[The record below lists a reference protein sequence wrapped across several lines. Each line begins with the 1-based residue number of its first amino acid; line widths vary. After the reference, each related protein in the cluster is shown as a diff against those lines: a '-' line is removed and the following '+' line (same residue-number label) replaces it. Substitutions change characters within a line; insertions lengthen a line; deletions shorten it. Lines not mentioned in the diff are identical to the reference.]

1 MRLFWKI
8 ISEIYCELVSW
19 GLNFKPPSVLF
30 HQPEQK
36 FQCQYFEEILADKS
50 FTDAERT
57 YIMQGLQDIEEFC
70 NGLYKFTVNFVLEPT
85 TEVAVSSCLLLKVKN
100 DNPLIVASDE
110 RIKSTTL
117 GLCQYMN
124 TGAKIVY
131 LAHERLTDAIT
142 YRTTVAHEFGH
153 FIGLEHTER
162 VSIMHKSNFGNVLFP
177 TYIDALEFAKKYN
190 CNPEDLKYFK
200 L

>member
-1 MRLFWKI
+1 MRFFWRI
-8 ISEIYCELVSW
+8 LSELYCELVYL
-19 GLNFKPPSVLF
+19 GLKFKPPSILF
-30 HQPEQK
+30 HQPKRK

-50 FTDAERT
+50 FTDAERI

-70 NGLYKFTVNFVLEPT
+70 NGLYKFSVNFELEPST
-85 TEVAVSSCLLLKVKN
+85 DVAVNCRLLLKVKQ
-100 DNPLIVASDE
+100 DNPIIVASDE

-117 GLCQYMN
+117 GLCQYMT

-131 LAHERLTDAIT
+131 LVHERLKDPIT

-153 FIGLEHTER
+153 FIGLSHTER
-162 VSIMHKSNFGNVLFP
+162 VSIMHKSNFGKVLFP
-177 TYIDALEFAKKYN
+177 TYIDAVEFAKTYQ
-190 CNPEDLKYFK
+190 CDPEDLKYFK